1 MQTFIP
7 PPQATKKIL
16 IENATAKQ
24 VLFYSNPSLL
34 IATFI
39 KFLFLSHF
47 DIHNPE
53 LSQQQ
58 LSSYTPVLTHVY

>member
-24 VLFYSNPSLL
+24 VLFKP
-34 IATFI
+34 IFI
-39 KFLFLSHF
+39 NSHIYQVSF
-47 DIHNPE
+47 
-53 LSQQQ
+53 
-58 LSSYTPVLTHVY
+58 SSSF